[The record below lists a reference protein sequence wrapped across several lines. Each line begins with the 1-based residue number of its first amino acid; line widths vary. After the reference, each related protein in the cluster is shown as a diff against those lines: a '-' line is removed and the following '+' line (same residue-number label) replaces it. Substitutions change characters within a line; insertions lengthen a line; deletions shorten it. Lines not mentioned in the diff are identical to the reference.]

1 MVWYSKVKGLTEK
14 VIELYPSM
22 SSREIAEITGF
33 VKTTIIR
40 CVAKNHLRRTEEIKK
55 ESDEYV
61 RQRRSSGRKSYDY
74 SKLSKKI
81 THTIEIKK
89 MIILS
94 LQYHQKQTLEALM
107 M

>member
-1 MVWYSKVKGLTEK
+1 MVWYSKVQGLTEK
-14 VIELYPSM
+14 VIELYPTM

-33 VKTTIIR
+33 AKTTIIR
-40 CVAKNHLRRTEEIKK
+40 CSAKNHLRHNEETKK
-55 ESDEYV
+55 
-61 RQRRSSGRKSYDY
+61 
-74 SKLSKKI
+74 KKKVMKI
-81 THTIEIKK
+81 LKKYNTHTIEIKK

>member
-1 MVWYSKVKGLTEK
+1 MVWYSKVKGLT
-14 VIELYPSM
+14 
-22 SSREIAEITGF
+22 GF
-33 VKTTIIR
+33 DKTTIIR
-40 CVAKNHLRRTEEIKK
+40 CVAKNHLRHTEETQKK
-55 ESDEYV
+55 V
-61 RQRRSSGRKSYDY
+61 MKI
-74 SKLSKKI
+74 LKKYN

>member
-1 MVWYSKVKGLTEK
+1 MAWYSKVKGLT
-14 VIELYPSM
+14 
-22 SSREIAEITGF
+22 GF
-33 VKTTIIR
+33 DKTTIIR
-40 CVAKNHLRRTEEIKK
+40 CVAKNHLRHTEETQKK
-55 ESDEYV
+55 SDEYN
-61 RQRRSSGRKSYDY
+61 
-74 SKLSKKI
+74 

>member
-14 VIELYPSM
+14 VIELYPRM

-40 CVAKNHLRRTEEIKK
+40 CVAKNHLRHTEEIKK
-55 ESDEYV
+55 EV
-61 RQRRSSGRKSYDY
+61 IKI
-74 SKLSKKI
+74 LKKYN
-81 THTIEIKK
+81 THAIEIKK

-94 LQYHQKQTLEALM
+94 LQYYQKQTLEALM